1 MYMTEIGRLFLAA
14 KGFNINLVHFLPLC
28 YVIISNLYICF
39 FTGTISHVYGR
50 ALKTV
55 LCA

>member
-14 KGFNINLVHFLPLC
+14 KGFNINLVHFLLLC